1 MTLSLTV
8 ATLIMA
14 GSLKYNI
21 KKFSLY
27 NLLGAAGWVVTT
39 LAVGYFFGESYK
51 LLFGYIKSFTVLALI
66 TAATV
71 IVIYMLRMAVKSS
84 LLKSMTISERLQ
96 EIGDKIKS
104 GFGDM
109 FADKK

>member
-1 MTLSLTV
+1 M
-8 ATLIMA
+8 
-14 GSLKYNI
+14 
-21 KKFSLY
+21 
-27 NLLGAAGWVVTT
+27 
-39 LAVGYFFGESYK
+39 
-51 LLFGYIKSFTVLALI
+51 I